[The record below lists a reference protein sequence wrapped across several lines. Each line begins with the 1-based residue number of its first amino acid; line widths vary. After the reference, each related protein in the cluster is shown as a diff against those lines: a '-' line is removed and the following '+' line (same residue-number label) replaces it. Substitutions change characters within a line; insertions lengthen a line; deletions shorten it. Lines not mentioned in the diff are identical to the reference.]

1 VKQRKDTT
9 DEQRIAN
16 DINATLPNA
25 RSLADRMTVL
35 QKAADEIGPVDPSFD
50 QKSFFDA
57 L

>member
-1 VKQRKDTT
+1 MKQPKDTT

-16 DINATLPNA
+16 DISATLPNA

-35 QKAADEIGPVDPSFD
+35 QGAADEIGPVDPSID